1 MSKGKNGNI
10 TIANIIAMIG
20 LAGIGVVSFFGI
32 LVHSEDGTPGGAVL
46 GAVALTA
53 VLAFFLIMGIK
64 AKSTEDNP
72 DKWKWVGWGCVIAYI
87 IIAILFANPFQRFFY
102 VVSEKEELKSLA
114 LQEVK
119 AIDEIYSRYEFQK
132 NKFMT
137 DAAEQLANYR
147 DSRQLASANRELA
160 EYVDK
165 VHPIPNVE
173 AWKEKALAAVKLE
186 EDTKLKD
193 IKDKIGIWNLMTL
206 SSLANEL
213 EERDAQVLL
222 ELETKIREYGEKHS
236 LIPVI
241 GGGGIRPY
249 TFEGYAQFDL
259 GERPRP
265 EFAEKLRSADGAT
278 TMGWIV
284 YVILHLLVLLNY
296 AVTEGSEVV
305 GPRRGKKGPGTE
317 L

>member
-32 LVHSEDGTPGGAVL
+32 LMHSEDGTPGGAVL

-53 VLAFFLIMGIK
+53 ALAFFLIMGIK
-64 AKSTEDNP
+64 AKSAEDNP

-102 VVSEKEELKSLA
+102 VVSEKDELQSLA
-114 LQEVK
+114 RQEVN
-119 AIDEIYSRYEFQK
+119 AIDKIYSQYEFQK

-137 DAAEQLANYR
+137 NAAEQLANYR
-147 DSRQLASANRELA
+147 DSKQLRSANRELA

-173 AWKEKALAAVKLE
+173 AWKEKALAAVQLE
-186 EDTKLKD
+186 EDTRLKD
-193 IKDKIGIWNLMTL
+193 IKDKIEIWNLITL
-206 SSLANEL
+206 PSLAKDL
-213 EERDAQVLL
+213 KERDTQVLL

-249 TFEGYAQFDL
+249 SFEGYAQFNL
-259 GERPRP
+259 GENP
-265 EFAEKLRSADGAT
+265 EPMFAEKLRSADGAT
-278 TMGWIV
+278 AMGWIV
-284 YVILHLLVLLNY
+284 YTILHLFVLLNY
-296 AVTEGSEVV
+296 AVTEGTEVV
-305 GPRRGKKGPGTE
+305 GPRRGKKGLGTE